1 MFAKLPLTA
10 LRAFESAARLGSFKA
25 AADELAVTP
34 AAISHQIKRLE
45 SHLGLL
51 LFQRS
56 PHSVMLSE
64 SGVRL
69 FHQVHQ
75 GLSDLQHSIDD
86 LQPPSDR
93 QHLTLTTTAAFA
105 SLWLI
110 PRLGDF
116 HRRHADIQ
124 VRVLTGSEVV
134 DLQRDH
140 RFDLAL
146 RAEFSP
152 DPALQRLPL
161 LAESF
166 SVYTPP
172 GWQEPPADQPLSL
185 LAVPWAAV
193 NGVIIDWPRWCALAG
208 CEDWLQRARIHHYDD
223 EHYALQAAAAGY
235 GLVLASNVLVAD
247 SVSQGLLQP
256 WRADVRLAAAQYSAV
271 WLPGREREP
280 ALRAFLDWLESIAG
294 QARSYRPGGN
304 GLAPR

>member
-10 LRAFESAARLGSFKA
+10 LRTFESAARLGGFKA
-25 AADELAVTP
+25 ASDELAVTP
-34 AAISHQIKRLE
+34 AAVSHQIKRLE

-51 LFQRS
+51 LFERS
-56 PHSVMLSE
+56 AQ
-64 SGVRL
+64 GVRL
-69 FHQVHQ
+69 SEAGERLYLQVHQ
-75 GLSDLQHSIDD
+75 SLANLQRSLEA
-86 LQPPSDR
+86 LQPPGDR
-93 QHLTLTTTAAFA
+93 QQLTLTTTAAFA

-116 HRRHADIQ
+116 HHRHGDIQ

-134 DLQRDH
+134 DLQRDQ

-146 RAEFSP
+146 RAEFNP
-152 DPALQRLPL
+152 DPGLQRMPL
-161 LAESF
+161 LAEHF

-185 LAVPWAAV
+185 LEVPWSSV
-193 NGVIIDWPRWCALAG
+193 SGVVIDWARWCALAG
-208 CEDWLQRARIHHYDD
+208 CEDWLQRARFHRYDD

-247 SVSQGLLQP
+247 SVRQGLLQP
-256 WRADVRLAAAQYSAV
+256 WRDEVRLPAAQYSAV

-280 ALRAFLDWLESIAG
+280 TLRAFLDWLGSAICAG
-294 QARSYRPGGN
+294 AN
-304 GLAPR
+304 

>member
-10 LRAFESAARLGSFKA
+10 LRTFESAARLGSFKA

-45 SHLGLL
+45 SQLGVL
-51 LFQRS
+51 LFQRAAQ
-56 PHSVMLSE
+56 SVVLSE
-64 SGVRL
+64 TGERL
-69 FHQVHQ
+69 YRQVHQ
-75 GLSDLQHSIDD
+75 SLADLHRSLND
-86 LQPPSDR
+86 LQPPCDR
-93 QHLTLTTTAAFA
+93 QQLTLTTTAAFA

-146 RAEFSP
+146 RAEFAP

-161 LAESF
+161 LTEYF

-172 GWQEPPADQPLSL
+172 GWQEPPADQPLAL
-185 LAVPWAAV
+185 LEVPWV
-193 NGVIIDWPRWCALAG
+193 SVSGVIIDWSRWCALAG
-208 CEDWLQRARIHHYDD
+208 CSDWLQRARFHHYDD
-223 EHYALQAAAAGY
+223 EQHALQAAAAGY
-235 GLVLASNVLVAD
+235 GLVLASNVLVAE
-247 SVSQGLLQP
+247 SVRQGVLQP
-256 WRADVRLAAAQYSAV
+256 WREEVRLPAAQYSAV

-280 ALRAFLDWLESIAG
+280 ALRAFLDWL
-294 QARSYRPGGN
+294 
-304 GLAPR
+304 L

>member
-10 LRAFESAARLGSFKA
+10 LRTFESAARLGSFKA

-45 SHLGLL
+45 SQLGVL
-51 LFQRS
+51 LFQRAAQ
-56 PHSVMLSE
+56 SVVLSE
-64 SGVRL
+64 TGERL
-69 FHQVHQ
+69 YRQVHQ
-75 GLSDLQHSIDD
+75 GLADLQRSLHD
-86 LQPPSDR
+86 LQPPCDR
-93 QHLTLTTTAAFA
+93 QQLTLTTTAAFA

-116 HRRHADIQ
+116 HRRHPDLQ

-146 RAEFSP
+146 RAEFAP

-161 LAESF
+161 LTEYF

-172 GWQEPPADQPLSL
+172 GWQEPPADQPLAL
-185 LAVPWAAV
+185 LEVPWV
-193 NGVIIDWPRWCALAG
+193 SVSGVIIDWSRWCALAG
-208 CEDWLQRARIHHYDD
+208 CPDWLQRARFHHYDD
-223 EHYALQAAAAGY
+223 EQHALQAAAAGY
-235 GLVLASNVLVAD
+235 GLVLASNVLVAE
-247 SVSQGLLQP
+247 SVRQGLLQP
-256 WRADVRLAAAQYSAV
+256 WREEVRLPAAHYSAV

-280 ALRAFLDWLESIAG
+280 ALRAFLDWL
-294 QARSYRPGGN
+294 
-304 GLAPR
+304 L